1 MSGASAGGLN
11 AVLAASA
18 MIGRRPVG
26 EMRGT
31 WLRVAG
37 LRELLESD
45 IGADRDRRSLLGGEY
60 FAEQVLS
67 EVRRLMVPPPTP
79 AWPALDHRLE
89 VFLSATVHHGL
100 HVKIEDDDYSPDAAR
115 RSGAL
120 FHFRHLAPT
129 PPTSDLAGTLD
140 SGVDTRLA
148 HAARTTASFPTAFE
162 PMRFD
167 PDELPGVLL
176 LPAAATG
183 PVWLLDGGIVDNIP
197 VARAIEGVP
206 EVPAIDT
213 TDRWLIYLQPSPDRA
228 DPGRRRS
235 ARQPVAARRRRRAVR
250 RVHVGDDPRRR
261 GGAAPA
267 QPRRHRVGQG
277 LAGGRRRRSR
287 PCSLTDHARPA
298 RRSPSTPPA
307 STRCCSTRCTSSSGD
322 RSARRWTRHRSA
334 QPPHRS
340 WPNCASSWPR

>member
-1 MSGASAGGLN
+1 MADATGDGTTLRLALGMRGGVSLAVWIGGAASELDALRAAAHDPSSSSAELLALGGYTGVQIDVMSGASAGGLN

-115 RSGAL
+115 RSGGL

-162 PMRFD
+162 PIEVR
-167 PDELPGVLL
+167 PGRAAGRAAAAGHRDQSRVAPRRRDRRQHPRCPGDRGRARGAGDRHHRPLAD
-176 LPAAATG
+176 LPAA
-183 PVWLLDGGIVDNIP
+183 
-197 VARAIEGVP
+197 E
-206 EVPAIDT
+206 
-213 TDRWLIYLQPSPDRA
+213 
-228 DPGRRRS
+228 
-235 ARQPVAARRRRRAVR
+235 
-250 RVHVGDDPRRR
+250 PRR
-261 GGAAPA
+261 
-267 QPRRHRVGQG
+267 
-277 LAGGRRRRSR
+277 
-287 PCSLTDHARPA
+287 C
-298 RRSPSTPPA
+298 
-307 STRCCSTRCTSSSGD
+307 
-322 RSARRWTRHRSA
+322 
-334 QPPHRS
+334 
-340 WPNCASSWPR
+340 

>member
-1 MSGASAGGLN
+1 MSAPPTAAVCQVTLGGPGRETHAVADGTGDGTTLLLALGGYTGVQIDVMSGASAGGLN

-18 MIGRRPVG
+18 MIGRRSVG

-45 IGADRDRRSLLGGEY
+45 VGADRDRRSLLGGEY
-60 FAEQVLS
+60 FAQQVLS

-115 RSGAL
+115 RSSAL

-129 PPTSDLAGTLD
+129 PPTSDLAGALD
-140 SGVDTRLA
+140 SGVDARLA

-167 PDELPGVLL
+167 PHELPGV
-176 LPAAATG
+176 
-183 PVWLLDGGIVDNIP
+183 
-197 VARAIEGVP
+197 
-206 EVPAIDT
+206 
-213 TDRWLIYLQPSPDRA
+213 
-228 DPGRRRS
+228 
-235 ARQPVAARRRRRAVR
+235 
-250 RVHVGDDPRRR
+250 
-261 GGAAPA
+261 
-267 QPRRHRVGQG
+267 
-277 LAGGRRRRSR
+277 
-287 PCSLTDHARPA
+287 
-298 RRSPSTPPA
+298 
-307 STRCCSTRCTSSSGD
+307 
-322 RSARRWTRHRSA
+322 
-334 QPPHRS
+334 
-340 WPNCASSWPR
+340 